1 MSQTVHADQAA
12 EYLITVQGVV
22 GADWADYLGG
32 LTISVNKGTG
42 QPATTL
48 SGRMIDQAALL
59 GVLNNLYNLGFP
71 ILSVDYQFES
81 DKENNY
87 VRQ

>member
-12 EYLITVQGVV
+12 GYLITVQGVV

-32 LTISVNKGTG
+32 LTISANIAAG
-42 QPATTL
+42 QPTTTL
-48 SGRMIDQAALL
+48 SGRLIDQGALL

-71 ILSVDYQFES
+71 ILTVEYQIIS
-81 DKENNY
+81 SKENN
-87 VRQ
+87 

>member
-1 MSQTVHADQAA
+1 MSQTIHADQAA

-32 LTISVNKGTG
+32 LALSVNKAAE

-48 SGRMIDQAALL
+48 SGCLIDQAALL
-59 GVLNNLYNLGFP
+59 GVLNNLYNLGFS
-71 ILSVDYQFES
+71 ILSVEYQYSNQTEVN
-81 DKENNY
+81 K
-87 VRQ
+87 

>member
-12 EYLITVQGVV
+12 EYLITVQGIV

-32 LTISVNKGTG
+32 LAISVNKGTG

-48 SGRMIDQAALL
+48 SGRLIDQAALL

-71 ILSVDYQFES
+71 ILSVDYQFKV
-81 DKENNY
+81 DKEINY
-87 VRQ
+87 VR